1 MPFMKLIANNIVKRF
16 GDHLVL
22 KKINFEIETGKALA
36 IVGHNGS
43 GKTTLVKILA
53 NLIAPSRGKVEY
65 RLPDGT
71 LVPRERIFEHIGL
84 VGPYLQL
91 YQELSAQEN
100 LDFFARMRGL
110 KNHRER
116 IRALMQ
122 ILGLQG
128 REHDAVKTYSSGMQ
142 QRLKYVSALL
152 HQPEVLLVDE
162 PSSNL
167 DEQGVETVYQLLKEQ
182 KQRGILIIA
191 TNDKQDLFLAD
202 HIIQVKPI

>member
-1 MPFMKLIANNIVKRF
+1 
-16 GDHLVL
+16 
-22 KKINFEIETGKALA
+22 
-36 IVGHNGS
+36 
-43 GKTTLVKILA
+43 
-53 NLIAPSRGKVEY
+53 VEY
-65 RLPDGT
+65 RLTDGT

-116 IRALMQ
+116 IRDLMQ
-122 ILGLQG
+122 IMGLQG

-191 TNDKQDLFLAD
+191 TNDKEDLFLAD
-202 HIIQVKPI
+202 HIIQVKPV